1 MGEEESLMMMRLKR
15 RKIVVEEEKEEN
27 LRMTR
32 LMRRRTAVDVAVAED
47 AEDVNLKVT
56 KPKRK
61 KIGIEEDLGGE
72 EQEVD
77 VILVEDVIVED
88 VTDVKLESGEG
99 EGECL
104 KMRPHEVE
112 VVNTKRA
119 HALEV
124 NKQMI
129 RLNEFNLVVCMLHSD
144 TTNYVKL

>member
-1 MGEEESLMMMRLKR
+1 MSLMMMRLKK
-15 RKIVVEEEKEEN
+15 RKIVIEEKEI
-27 LRMTR
+27 LKKTT
-32 LMRRRTAVDVAVAED
+32 LMRRKTAVDVAVAED

-61 KIGIEEDLGGE
+61 KIGEEEDLGGE

-104 KMRPHEVE
+104 KMRPHEV
-112 VVNTKRA
+112 
-119 HALEV
+119 
-124 NKQMI
+124 
-129 RLNEFNLVVCMLHSD
+129 
-144 TTNYVKL
+144 

>member
-1 MGEEESLMMMRLKR
+1 MMRLKK
-15 RKIVVEEEKEEN
+15 RKIVIEEKEI
-27 LRMTR
+27 LKKRVMR
-32 LMRRRTAVDVAVAED
+32 LMRRKTAVDVAVAV

-61 KIGIEEDLGGE
+61 KIGEEEDLGGE

-119 HALEV
+119 HAREV
-124 NKQMI
+124 NKQMT
-129 RLNEFNLVVCMLHSD
+129 RLNEFN
-144 TTNYVKL
+144 

>member
-1 MGEEESLMMMRLKR
+1 MG
-15 RKIVVEEEKEEN
+15 
-27 LRMTR
+27 
-32 LMRRRTAVDVAVAED
+32 

-61 KIGIEEDLGGE
+61 KIG
-72 EQEVD
+72 EVD
-77 VILVEDVIVED
+77 VILEDVIVQDVIVEDVIVED
-88 VTDVKLESGEG
+88 VIVEVEDG

-119 HALEV
+119 HALED
-124 NKQMI
+124 NKQMT